1 MYLTVIHRQL
11 RTTPMTLNYLT
22 WASQLQVGKVI
33 YGEVLFTLANAFFA
47 DSFVQL
53 LYNQSIQSLHEANF
67 MAKHTLFSVQTICV
81 LLQVAYNL
89 DQGDLFSVLLSAAI
103 KISQSLGLNR
113 LGPDREA
120 FYCPEGT
127 TLAQYLIEREVKKRN
142 WWFLVRQDWLQIPFQ
157 NTFVIHANQFN
168 SPVPHNCFEDEERM
182 IQDGNVVVQPSTTY
196 TQNSYSN
203 EIHKGSLIR
212 GS

>member
-1 MYLTVIHRQL
+1 
-11 RTTPMTLNYLT
+11 MTLNYLT